1 MVHIYIDAEFDAV
14 KINGKYCQMVVSL
27 GAVMKKDAQEATFY
41 SLVCPKNFRRLTSV
55 VRKMTHLKDSDIR
68 NANSFP
74 DVLKQFMQWLQPHME
89 SSSC

>member
-27 GAVMKKDAQEATFY
+27 GAVLKKDAQEATFY

-74 DVLKQFMQWLQPHME
+74 DVLKQFMQWLQPI
-89 SSSC
+89 